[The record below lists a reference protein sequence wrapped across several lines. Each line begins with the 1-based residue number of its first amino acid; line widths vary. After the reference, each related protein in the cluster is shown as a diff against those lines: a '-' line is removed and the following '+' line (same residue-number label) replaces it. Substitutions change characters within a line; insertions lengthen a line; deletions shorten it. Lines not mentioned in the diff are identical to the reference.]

1 MSGFSLRARIGTIG
15 ATLILVG
22 LAGAAFADAR
32 SFDDRVLRNV
42 TINGTNVGGLS
53 AVQLD
58 AAIDRVEESFR
69 AAPVRIATSTGGFS
83 APGAAFGLT
92 IDRPRLRNSVMV
104 AGRDAAIGSRL
115 RRYVAAFT
123 TPLAIPVPV
132 LISRGSTVA
141 VLQDGEGSRRRDPVD
156 PKLKVRNGRFTILP
170 GSDGEG
176 IDAALVA
183 STIEAEVKAG
193 RVPVTISATSV
204 PLPSSYT
211 TEELQALS
219 AQATALTASPIAI
232 VANAVPFTISS
243 DDLRR
248 WVKPTIVNRQVRIT
262 LDPDKTMAGLQDLL
276 GGKIVRPA
284 RNAQLLVGATGEV
297 ISIPSENGLRCCAA
311 SATARL
317 EDVFRRRSTPPVSVD
332 LEVITP
338 TLSTETVN
346 SYGVKEMISSFTT
359 RHRAGED
366 RVKNIHRI
374 ADLLR
379 GTIIAPGE
387 TFSVN
392 DTIGPRTEAKGFV
405 EAHVIEDG
413 VFKESFGGGIS
424 QFATTLFNASF
435 FAGLDIPAYK
445 AHSIYISR
453 YPYGREATLS
463 YPRPDLKVRNS
474 TPYGVMIWPTY
485 TASSI
490 TVTLYSTKF
499 ATGVVSEQNK
509 TTRGLCADVET
520 VRTITRLDGTA
531 KTDRFRAVYLPGE
544 GINCDGAPTPG
555 VTTTTIKAPP
565 QTRPST
571 GSPVDTAAT
580 SDGTP
585 GTTGS
590 GGATTPKTSKPET
603 TPVPAARPANS
614 EVPVAATKAPASTPP
629 TTAPAS
635 GTPVGVAPPV
645 TGVSP

>member
-1 MSGFSLRARIGTIG
+1 MSGFSLRARVSTIG

-22 LAGAAFADAR
+22 IAGAAFADAR
-32 SFDDRVLRNV
+32 SFDNRVLRNV

-53 AVQLD
+53 TVQLD
-58 AAIDRVEESFR
+58 EAIDRVEESFR
-69 AAPVRIATSTGGFS
+69 AAPVRIATPTGGFS

-104 AGRDAAIGSRL
+104 AGREAALGSRL

-123 TPLAIPVPV
+123 TPLAVPVPV
-132 LISRGSTVA
+132 LISRNSTVA

-156 PKLKVRNGRFTILP
+156 PKLKVRNGEFTILP

-183 STIEAEVKAG
+183 STIEAEVEAG

-232 VANAVPFTISS
+232 VANATAFTISS
-243 DDLRR
+243 ANLRH

-276 GGKIVRPA
+276 GGKIVRPP
-284 RNAQLLVGATGEV
+284 RNAQLLVGATGEI
-297 ISIPSENGLRCCAA
+297 ISIPSEEGLRCCAA

-317 EDVFRRRSTPPVSVD
+317 EDVFRRRAIPPVSVD

-338 TLSTETVN
+338 TLTTETVN

-359 RHRAGED
+359 RHKAGED

-379 GTIIAPGE
+379 GTVIAPGE

-463 YPRPDLKVRNS
+463 FPRPDLKVRNT
-474 TPYGVMIWPTY
+474 TPYGIMIWPTY

-490 TVTLYSTKF
+490 TITLYSTKF
-499 ATGVVSEQNK
+499 ATAVVAEQNK
-509 TTRGLCADVET
+509 TTRGQCADVET
-520 VRTITRLDGTA
+520 VRKVTRLDGTS
-531 KTDRFRAVYLPGE
+531 KTDTFRAVYLPSE
-544 GINCDGAPTPG
+544 GVNCDGEPTPG
-555 VTTTTIKAPP
+555 ATTTTIKAPP
-565 QTRPST
+565 QTRPPTS
-571 GSPVDTAAT
+571 DTAAT
-580 SDGTP
+580 GDDPS
-585 GTTGS
+585 GTTG
-590 GGATTPKTSKPET
+590 ATDTTGTTTSKTSKPET
-603 TPVPAARPANS
+603 SRAP
-614 EVPVAATKAPASTPP
+614 ATKPAGAPP
-629 TTAPAS
+629 TTTPAS